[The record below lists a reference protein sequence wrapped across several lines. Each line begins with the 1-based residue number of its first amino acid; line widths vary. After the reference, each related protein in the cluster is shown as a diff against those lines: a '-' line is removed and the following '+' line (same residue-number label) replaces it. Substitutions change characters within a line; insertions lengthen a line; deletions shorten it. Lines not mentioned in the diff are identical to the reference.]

1 MTQEMAQ
8 IKNDVDNF
16 FLKNKEKYDVIE
28 TFKEK
33 LVFLSSETYQDTIN
47 YIQTNK
53 KIFFKDHANSS
64 FFIFNVSL
72 SAEYNFKTM
81 ELFLDIFI
89 HFKNDL
95 INTGV
100 TENEMI
106 MRLNRFPNAI
116 NYLFS
121 KNFFSIKSIINCSF
135 LRNTIFINFLPE
147 IEEYD
152 PEYADK
158 RSAILQYEARAE
170 EIKFYNFVKNNRQS
184 HIFYRNL
191 NYHPLPLYTAIR
203 EDDIDTFQSLISQN
217 NYSLNTKIEFSEYE
231 RARTIEQQLTLI
243 KIAAIYGSINI
254 FKYLWMQDDTDIDDD
269 LILFAYF
276 GRNFDII
283 HLCEQKCHDP
293 NTCSQPILTN
303 RQDLLDYYL
312 ENYADEIEESY
323 FEIECKQNFFYEEE
337 QYKDLNYYSI
347 ESSLFSFKLDI
358 IKECLPRMIFINR
371 NSNINSLN
379 DESCILTDT
388 CGDYDLFE
396 FLYKY
401 WRPKKSNDSYIH
413 LVENCI
419 NCMALESFKL
429 CYNALTSKLDLD
441 DIFMLSLQNDHAI
454 TNYLLDVKIKMHFF
468 DVCMAIQYYDEDL
481 FVRFFKLNFINKFN
495 IDYTVKTMTKYL
507 SEKMICSLINRL
519 DFLPLDLIKE
529 MAKCFLENGHQT
541 IKNYIINCH
550 PN

>member
-1 MTQEMAQ
+1 MAQ

-33 LVFLSSETYQDTIN
+33 LVYLSSETYQDTIN
-47 YIQTNK
+47 YIQTNQ

-64 FFIFNVSL
+64 FFFFNVAL

-81 ELFLDIFI
+81 ELFLDIFT

-95 INTGV
+95 KNTGV

-106 MRLNRFPNAI
+106 MRLNHFPNAI

-121 KNFFSIKSIINCSF
+121 KNFFSIKSIIDCSF

-152 PEYADK
+152 PEYAAK
-158 RSAILQYEARAE
+158 RSAMLQCEARAE
-170 EIKFYNFVKNNRQS
+170 DIKFYNFVKNNRQS
-184 HIFYRNL
+184 HLFYRNL

-203 EDDIDTFQSLISQN
+203 EDDIDTFQYLISQN
-217 NYSLNTKIEFSEYE
+217 NYNLNTKIEFSEYE

-243 KIAAIYGSINI
+243 KIAAIYGSIKI
-254 FKYLWMQDDTDIDDD
+254 FKYLWMQDDTNIDDD

-312 ENYADEIEESY
+312 ENYADEIGESY
-323 FEIECKQNFFYEEE
+323 FEIECKQDIFYEEE

-358 IKECLPRMIFINR
+358 IKKCLPRMIFINR
-371 NSNINSLN
+371 NSNIKSLN
-379 DESCILTDT
+379 EESCILTRT
-388 CGDYDLFE
+388 CSDYHLFK

-401 WRPKKSNDSYIH
+401 WRPKQSNDSYIH

-419 NCMALESFKL
+419 NRMALESFKL

-454 TNYLLDVKIKMHFF
+454 TNYLLDVKIKMKFF
-468 DVCMAIQYYDEDL
+468 DVSMAIQYYDEDL
-481 FVRFFKLNFINKFN
+481 FVRFFKMNLINKFN
-495 IDYTVKTMTKYL
+495 IDYTVITMTKYL

-519 DFLPLDLIKE
+519 DFLPLDLIKK
-529 MAKCFLENGHQT
+529 MTKCLMKNGH
-541 IKNYIINCH
+541 
-550 PN
+550 